1 MTRFANSCLYGA
13 ASLIALSVTSPVVAQ
28 SVSPGES
35 ASDGQIAP
43 EDRVIVV
50 TAQKREQDLT
60 EVPSSITVLDGEALE
75 NIGAVNFEDYAK
87 YIPGLGSSSQ
97 GGPGQRQLILRGVN
111 AGDDPASTV
120 GVYVD
125 EAPVGSSTS
134 LATGGRLGFELVPF
148 DIERIEVLRG
158 PQGTI
163 YGASTLGGLLKYVT
177 RAPDVDAFEGRVEAD
192 IFAVDGGDLNY
203 GVKGAVNVPIA
214 GVAGLRF
221 TGFYAEDGGFVDNV
235 FTGRDNIN
243 SNQRYGGRAQLLI
256 EPGPN
261 ISLRAAALYQRTEQ
275 DDSALVRYD
284 FATGNPVY
292 GELENDRTVAAELT
306 QDFQQY
312 SLTADF
318 DFGFATLTSVSAYS
332 ELETPAIGDAT
343 ASFGAPFGSTAV
355 ALLREAETEKFVQ
368 ELRLTSASR
377 DEGMPLEWQVGLFY
391 TEEDSRNDQVLTV
404 RDGPFVPLNPTAVVE
419 LPTSYEEFA
428 VFANTTLFFGER
440 VSLNLGLRIAENEQ
454 FFSQSTSGPAVG
466 LPPGVV
472 STVTNESNDDSATYV
487 VAPSWQITE
496 DVTLYAR
503 AASGYRPGG
512 PNAILPN
519 PANPGES
526 LVPLTFD
533 PDTLWN
539 YEAGIKGNFGRS
551 GTFGVAAFRI
561 DWDDIQIIQIVNGA
575 TFRGNG
581 ESARSEGV
589 EAEVAFEPLDGLTLG
604 GNVVYT
610 NAVLTDDTSLVVGGQ
625 DGDRLPLVPK
635 WTATSFADYT
645 FPLSGDV
652 FGNVGATIS
661 YAGDRESGFPASLAN
676 PSFTLDDYLTVD
688 LRASVNFGALRVAA
702 FAKNLTNEIPQL
714 GATNV
719 GGRLDV
725 AVGRPR
731 SFGLLVGADF

>member
-1 MTRFANSCLYGA
+1 MNSIVPRRLLAA
-13 ASLIALSVTSPVVAQ
+13 ASLPVVAVATAAQAQ

-35 ASDGQIAP
+35 ASQDEVAP

-60 EVPSSITVLDGEALE
+60 DVPASITVFDGEALE
-75 NIGAVNFEDYAK
+75 NIGAVDFEDYAK
-87 YIPGLGSSSQ
+87 YIPGLGASSQ

-177 RAPDVDAFEGRVEAD
+177 RAPDLDEFEGRAD
-192 IFAVDGGDLNY
+192 ASVFAVDNGGLNY
-203 GVKGAVNVPIA
+203 TANAALNVPIA

-221 TGFYAEDGGFVDNV
+221 TGFYARDDGFVDNV
-235 FTGRDNIN
+235 VTGVEDIN
-243 SNQRYGGRAQLLI
+243 GNERYGGRAQLLV

-261 ISLRAAALYQRTEQ
+261 VSLRAAALYQRTEQ

-284 FATGNPVY
+284 FATGEPVF
-292 GELENDRTVAAELT
+292 GELENDRTVAAQLT

-343 ASFGAPFGSTAV
+343 ASFGAAFGSTAV
-355 ALLREAETEKFVQ
+355 ALLRAAETEKFVQ

-377 DEGMPLEWQVGLFY
+377 ADGMPLEWQVGLFY
-391 TEEDSRNDQVLTV
+391 TEEDSLNDQILTV
-404 RDGPFVPLNPTAVVE
+404 RDGPFVPLNPAAVVE

-428 VFANTTLFFGER
+428 VFANTTVFFGDR

-454 FFSQSTSGPAVG
+454 SFSQSTSGPAVG

-472 STVTNESNDDSATYV
+472 STVTNESSDGTATFV
-487 VAPSWQITE
+487 VAPNWQITD

-512 PNAILPN
+512 PNAILPD

-539 YEAGIKGNFGRS
+539 YEAGVKGNFGNS
-551 GTFGVAAFRI
+551 GTFGLAAFRI

-581 ESARSEGV
+581 DTARSQGV
-589 EAEVAFEPLDGLTLG
+589 EAEIAFEPVEGLTLG

-610 NAVLTDDTSLVVGGQ
+610 DAELTADTGVVVGGR
-625 DGDRLPLVPK
+625 DGDRLPLVPE
-635 WTATSFADYT
+635 WAATAFADYT
-645 FPLSGDV
+645 FPLSDTII
-652 FGNVGATIS
+652 GNVGATVS
-661 YAGDRESGFPASLAN
+661 YTDDRRSGFPASLTN
-676 PSFTLDDYLTVD
+676 PSFTLDDYLVVD
-688 LRASVNFGALRVAA
+688 LRASVDFDSFSVSA

-731 SFGLLVGADF
+731 AFGLLVAADF

>member
-1 MTRFANSCLYGA
+1 MTYFATGCLYGA
-13 ASLIALSVTSPVVAQ
+13 VSLAALMVAAPTAAQ
-28 SVSPGES
+28 NVSPGES
-35 ASDGQIAP
+35 ASEEEVAP

-60 EVPSSITVLDGEALE
+60 EVPSSITVFDGEALE
-75 NIGAVNFEDYAK
+75 NIGAVDFEDYAK
-87 YIPGLGSSSQ
+87 YIPGLGASSQ

-177 RAPDVDAFEGRVEAD
+177 RAPDINEFEGRVETD
-192 IFAVDGGDLNY
+192 IFSVNDGDLNY
-203 GVKGAVNVPIA
+203 GAKAAVNVPIA
-214 GVAGLRF
+214 GIAGLRL
-221 TGFYAEDGGFVDNV
+221 TGFYAKDSGFIDNV
-235 FTGRDNIN
+235 LTGEEDIN
-243 SNQRYGGRAQLLI
+243 SNERYGGRAQFLV

-261 ISLRAAALYQRTEQ
+261 VSLRFAAIYQKTEQ

-284 FATGNPVY
+284 FVTGDPVS

-332 ELETPAIGDAT
+332 DLDTPAIGDAT
-343 ASFGAPFGSTAV
+343 PNFGPAFGSTAV
-355 ALLREAETEKFVQ
+355 ELLREAATEKFVQ

-377 DEGMPLEWQVGLFY
+377 EDGLPLEWQIGFFY

-419 LPTSYEEFA
+419 LPTTYEEYA
-428 VFANTTLFFGER
+428 VFANTTLFFGDR
-440 VSLNLGLRIAENEQ
+440 VSLNLGVRIAENDQ
-454 FFSQSTSGPAVG
+454 SFSQSTSGPAVG

-472 STVTNESNDDSATYV
+472 STVTNQSNDDAVTYV
-487 VAPSWQITE
+487 IAPSWEIT
-496 DVTLYAR
+496 DDIMIYAR

-519 PANPGES
+519 PADPTES

-539 YEAGIKGNFGRS
+539 YEAGVKGNFGYS
-551 GTFGVAAFRI
+551 GTFGIAAFRI
-561 DWDDIQIIQIVNGA
+561 EWDDIQIIQIVNGG

-581 ESARSEGV
+581 EGARSQGV
-589 EAEVAFEPLDGLTLG
+589 EAELAFEPVEGLTLG

-610 NAVLTDDTSLVVGGQ
+610 DAELTDDTSIVVGGR
-625 DGDRLPLVPK
+625 DGDRLPLVPE
-635 WTATSFADYT
+635 WSATAFADYT
-645 FPLSGDV
+645 FPLSGEL

-661 YAGDRESGFPASLAN
+661 YAGERESGFPGSLTN
-676 PSFTLDDYLTVD
+676 PSFNLDDYIAID
-688 LRASVNFGALRVAA
+688 LRASVDFGAFRVAA

-719 GGRLDV
+719 AGRLDV

-731 SFGLLVGADF
+731 SLGLLVAADF